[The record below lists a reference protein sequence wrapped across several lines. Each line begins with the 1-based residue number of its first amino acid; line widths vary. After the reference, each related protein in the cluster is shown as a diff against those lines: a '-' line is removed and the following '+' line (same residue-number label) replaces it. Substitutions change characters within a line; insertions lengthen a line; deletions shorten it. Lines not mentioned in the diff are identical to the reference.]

1 MIFFIAGT
9 DYETKMEGRSG
20 SLALPLKKQVFE
32 CLGVS
37 VARAS
42 FRINASFAKLIG
54 IISEAHVL
62 GNNDI
67 FYCRY

>member
-1 MIFFIAGT
+1 
-9 DYETKMEGRSG
+9 MERRGV
-20 SLALPLKKQVFE
+20 SLALSLKNKFLSV
-32 CLGVS
+32 LRVS

-54 IISEAHVL
+54 IISKAHVL

-67 FYCRY
+67 FIIGY